1 MYDHLFWQDIT
12 SKKIDHLR
20 LEVRELI
27 KFLETDK
34 REFAVTHF
42 EDQITKVE
50 ESPAIYEAL
59 SFDKEAYKEKIQQYV
74 MEHKTDLTIDKIR
87 KNIKVTPAD
96 IQYLEKMLF
105 EQGEFGNKE
114 TFTKAFEKYDE
125 DGNKIQAPSLGEF
138 IRSVVGLD
146 KTEAKNAFAKIADE
160 ANFNHKQMQFVNL
173 IIDYFSE
180 NGVVEIKQLMEY
192 PFKDIDTRGII
203 HLFGNE
209 KAQQIVDIVN
219 EINRNCRVEV
229 M

>member
-1 MYDHLFWQDIT
+1 MYDNLFWQDIT

-125 DGNKIQAPSLGEF
+125 DGNKIQAPSLGSL
-138 IRSVVGLD
+138 SVL
-146 KTEAKNAFAKIADE
+146 
-160 ANFNHKQMQFVNL
+160 
-173 IIDYFSE
+173 
-180 NGVVEIKQLMEY
+180 
-192 PFKDIDTRGII
+192 
-203 HLFGNE
+203 
-209 KAQQIVDIVN
+209 
-219 EINRNCRVEV
+219 
-229 M
+229 